1 VRSSQREQGSREQ
14 GEWKKNFLISH
25 EDFEVYQMVF
35 DIAMKI
41 FEMSKNF
48 PMEMNIYTFG
58 D

>member
-25 EDFEVYQMVF
+25 EDLEVYQMVF
-35 DIAMKI
+35 DVAMKI
-41 FEMSKNF
+41 FEMSKKF
-48 PMEMNIYTFG
+48 PLEMNIYTFG